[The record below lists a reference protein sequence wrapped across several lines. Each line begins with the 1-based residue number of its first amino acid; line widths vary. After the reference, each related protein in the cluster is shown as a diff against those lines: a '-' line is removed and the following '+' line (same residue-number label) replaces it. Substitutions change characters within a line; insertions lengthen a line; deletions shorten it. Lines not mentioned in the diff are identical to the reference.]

1 MSIKVRSTTENLS
14 TKHTT
19 TVPKPLTKM
28 GYSSS
33 SSTSCDVRR
42 SR

>member
-1 MSIKVRSTTENLS
+1 VRSTTENLS

-19 TVPKPLTKM
+19 TVPNPLTKM
-28 GYSSS
+28 GYCS

-42 SR
+42 SK

>member
-1 MSIKVRSTTENLS
+1 M
-14 TKHTT
+14 
-19 TVPKPLTKM
+19 PKPLTKM

>member
-1 MSIKVRSTTENLS
+1 
-14 TKHTT
+14 
-19 TVPKPLTKM
+19 VPKPLTKM